1 MQLKQEILESGDWK
15 QCPLCRGKIVFD
27 FESGEII
34 CNSCGLVVR
43 NDYALNDLEAKEAPS
58 MGEIGTIAPMNRLG
72 QTFIDRRNV
81 DSRGKKIE
89 TTDDMYMM
97 RRLDFQASADNSDRS
112 YRRALQEITRITERL
127 GIGTTVQRE
136 AMSIYCKASAKGLI
150 RGRSV
155 GGICTAAIYV
165 ACRKLNVPRLLQ
177 DIVEVASHEDRK
189 HIAPYSKLLFRQL
202 GIHVDQLSAA
212 EYVDYVARNARISSR
227 TLRMALSLL
236 TIIEGNSKLSGKRP
250 ISIAAAAL
258 YLASKRT
265 GENSSQLRIAG
276 ATNLTP
282 TTVRKTAADIEQ
294 ILAERKAAQQQQAP
308 QQQSTAEPEEQQ
320 PQVIGAEEISSSVA
334 PTATEDPSQV
344 TTV

>member
-1 MQLKQEILESGDWK
+1 MQLKQEILERSEWR
-15 QCPLCRGKIVFD
+15 QCPLCRGKIVLD
-27 FESGEII
+27 IESGENV
-34 CNSCGLVVR
+34 CNACGLVVG
-43 NDYALNDLEAKEAPS
+43 NDFALIES
-58 MGEIGTIAPMNRLG
+58 RVGESPDKLYNNAIAPPNRVG

-81 DSRGKKIE
+81 DSRGKKIV
-89 TTDDMYMM
+89 TFDNMYMM

-112 YRRALQEITRITERL
+112 FKRALQEITRITERL
-127 GIGTTVQRE
+127 GIGNTVQRE
-136 AMSIYCKASAKGLI
+136 AMAIYSKASSKGLI

-155 GGICTAAIYV
+155 DGIATASIYV
-165 ACRKLNVPRLLQ
+165 ACRKLGVPRLLQ
-177 DIVEVASHEDRK
+177 DIIEVASHEDRK

-227 TLRMALSLL
+227 TQRSALSLL
-236 TIIEGNSKLSGKRP
+236 TVIEGSSKLSGKRP

-294 ILAERKAAQQQQAP
+294 VLIDRKNQQQQQPSEIQPAP
-308 QQQSTAEPEEQQ
+308 EAEVP
-320 PQVIGAEEISSSVA
+320 VNSIS
-334 PTATEDPSQV
+334 E
-344 TTV
+344 